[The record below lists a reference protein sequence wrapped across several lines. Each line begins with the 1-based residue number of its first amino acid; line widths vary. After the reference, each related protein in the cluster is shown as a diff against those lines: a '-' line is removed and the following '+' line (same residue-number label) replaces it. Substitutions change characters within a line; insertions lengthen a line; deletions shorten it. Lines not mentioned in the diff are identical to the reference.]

1 MRPMNAARP
10 PNDATPTAVLAAE
23 PPEVSCAGP
32 ELRVDLVGAGR
43 VDHRHRAPLDPGAGD
58 DVVGLVREH
67 VDERVAERD
76 DIEAWAGG
84 CGHRRAP
91 SSTTGVSP
99 PSPCT

>member
-10 PNDATPTAVLAAE
+10 PNAATPTAVFAAD
-23 PPEVSCAGP
+23 PPDVSCAGP

-43 VDHRHRAPLDPGAGD
+43 VDHRHRAPLDPGPGD

-76 DIEAWAGG
+76 DVDRGRRR
-84 CGHRRAP
+84 GHRRAP

-99 PSPCT
+99 PSPCA